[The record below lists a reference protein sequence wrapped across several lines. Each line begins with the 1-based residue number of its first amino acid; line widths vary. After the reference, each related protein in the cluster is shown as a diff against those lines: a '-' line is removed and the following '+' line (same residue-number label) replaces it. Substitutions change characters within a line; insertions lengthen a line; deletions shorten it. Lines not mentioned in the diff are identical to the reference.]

1 MLKPG
6 KGVLTMVV
14 YLIVTASA
22 FAASR
27 TLTGIVTDTMC
38 GKKHMMA
45 GKSDADC
52 TRECMKSKGS
62 WTYGL
67 AVGEKVYS
75 LSGDSKQLA
84 SFAGKRAKVTGEQT
98 GNNVAVQSITSA
110 P

>member
-1 MLKPG
+1 MIKLG
-6 KGVLTMVV
+6 SVLTIVV

-38 GKKHMMA
+38 GQKLMIA
-45 GKSDADC
+45 GKSYAEC
-52 TRECMKSKGS
+52 NRESMKSKGS

-67 AVGEKVYS
+67 AVGRPVYS
-75 LSGDSKQLA
+75 LSGDAKQLA
-84 SFAGKRAKVTGEQT
+84 SFAGKQAKVTGEQT

>member
-1 MLKPG
+1 MIKLG
-6 KGVLTMVV
+6 SVLTIVV

-38 GKKHMMA
+38 GQKHMIA

-67 AVGEKVYS
+67 AVGTTVYS
-75 LSGDSKQLA
+75 LSGDAKQLA
-84 SFAGKRAKVTGEQT
+84 SFAGKQAKVTGEQT